1 MVKKQWIAAM
11 ALGFSMSAQAADF
24 TDADAKY
31 AQRDAS
37 IQTVREARAAYK
49 AILDQ
54 GAKDADLIR
63 AAEGYLRSYIFE
75 GAHYTSLLSEAGG
88 QAPAGAGRETR
99 KKIFNECW
107 KVGAEVAS
115 PAKLGFE
122 SPVYYYFKASC
133 IAYEAEVSNV
143 IERLTLLP
151 ELNKALDSGFATQG
165 GNLYEGGG
173 LLRVKAAIKGNPE
186 AKGLPGG
193 IYNPEEAL
201 NLVDQAIASEAYP
214 GNAEGALFCE
224 NYRRKVITLNELK
237 NHAEAHATA
246 DLVLADFPLYLE
258 EGLIPEFIRAETAD
272 CIKHVADLKASTPAN

>member
-1 MVKKQWIAAM
+1 MVNKQWIAAL

-24 TDADAKY
+24 TTADAKY

-37 IQTVREARAAYK
+37 LAATQEARAAYK

-63 AAEGYLRSYIFE
+63 AAEGYLRASIFE
-75 GAHYTSLLSEAGG
+75 GTHYYTTVGDTDRA
-88 QAPAGAGRETR
+88 AR
-99 KKIFNECW
+99 KKIFNDCW
-107 KVGAEVAS
+107 KVGAEVVS
-115 PAKLGFE
+115 PTALGFQ

-143 IERLTLLP
+143 IQRLTLLP
-151 ELNKALDSGFATQG
+151 ELNKALDAGLATQG
-165 GNLYEGGG
+165 GTTYEGGG
-173 LLRVKAAIKGNPE
+173 LLRVKAAVKGNPE

-201 NLVDQAIASEAYP
+201 KLVDQALTSEAYP

-224 NYRRKVITLNELK
+224 NYRRKIITLNELK
-237 NHAEAHATA
+237 NYAESRSTA
-246 DLVLADFPLYLE
+246 DQALADFPAYLE

-272 CIKHVADLKASTPAN
+272 CVKTITELKAATPAS

>member
-1 MVKKQWIAAM
+1 MVKKQWIAAL

-24 TDADAKY
+24 TEADAKY
-31 AQRDAS
+31 ALRDTS
-37 IQTVREARAAYK
+37 IEATQQARAAYK

-63 AAEGYLRSYIFE
+63 AAEGYLRSTIFE
-75 GAHYTSLLSEAGG
+75 GAHYYTTVDAEDRA
-88 QAPAGAGRETR
+88 AR
-99 KKIFNECW
+99 KKIFNDCW
-107 KVGAEVAS
+107 KVGAEVLS

-143 IERLTLLP
+143 IQRLTLLP
-151 ELNKALDSGFATQG
+151 EMNKALESGFATQG
-165 GNLYEGGG
+165 GTTYEGGG

-224 NYRRKVITLNELK
+224 NYRRKIITLNELQ

-246 DLVLADFPLYLE
+246 DMVLADFPLYLE

-272 CIKHVADLKASTPAN
+272 CIKHVTELKANTPAS